1 LQFIMVNFTIIG
13 AGYTAAL
20 SAFTF
25 DSSSGKLSLTGTTA
39 NANSPSWLE
48 AAAGGKAV
56 FAALET
62 TPGGIESFT
71 VGASGALTSVSRTES
86 GGIPVA
92 LAALKN
98 GKEIVTANYDT
109 GLVVSYPIDADGVT
123 LGAGVNGAQLTG
135 SGPVAGRQDSPHPHH
150 IIEYN
155 DEVLISDLGSDMV
168 WRLTKDAAGA
178 YQVAGKIPQKA
189 GSGPRHLAAADSKLF
204 VVSELDNTL
213 SYYTLPELP
222 AAKPISAK
230 FRKFRRQC
238 SAPAPPA
245 TTQPAPPSTE
255 APVPT
260 STEAPTVPT
269 ETPVTPP
276 SAGAEAELVNSA
288 SVLPSDPPAGAT
300 WGAAEVILSP
310 DNKFVYASNRNVG
323 TQDERGDPIAIF
335 SVEPFAL
342 VKHVYTKLTHV
353 RGMVMSADGKYIIA
367 AGQNAGGVVVYE
379 VGADGDLTELDR
391 YTGPGSEKLATFA
404 WL

>member
-1 LQFIMVNFTIIG
+1 
-13 AGYTAAL
+13 
-20 SAFTF
+20 
-25 DSSSGKLSLTGTTA
+25 
-39 NANSPSWLE
+39 
-48 AAAGGKAV
+48 
-56 FAALET
+56 
-62 TPGGIESFT
+62 
-71 VGASGALTSVSRTES
+71 
-86 GGIPVA
+86 
-92 LAALKN
+92 
-98 GKEIVTANYDT
+98 
-109 GLVVSYPIDADGVT
+109 
-123 LGAGVNGAQLTG
+123 
-135 SGPVAGRQDSPHPHH
+135 
-150 IIEYN
+150 
-155 DEVLISDLGSDMV
+155 MV

-238 SAPAPPA
+238 SAPVP
-245 TTQPAPPSTE
+245 TTQPAPPASTE

-260 STEAPTVPT
+260 TDAPVPTTDAPAPTSDAPAPTDVP
-269 ETPVTPP
+269 TPP
-276 SAGAEAELVNSA
+276 SAGADAELVSSA
-288 SVLPSDPPAGAT
+288 SVLPTDPPAGAT

-353 RGMVMSADGKYIIA
+353 RGMVISADGKYIIA

-379 VGADGDLTELDR
+379 IGADGDLTELDR